1 MKRAISTWVVVFLLL
16 GVAHAEMPEP
26 SFEGKPLSHWM
37 KALREVPK
45 DPKRASQ
52 DWRKAPWVLGRI
64 GVPALPGLIA
74 ALDDENPEI
83 RLRAIRPI
91 LAMGSTASDAA
102 PMLAELLEDPNPR
115 IRQWSAAALG
125 QIGPSAAGATPG
137 LNAALKDTEPPVRQA
152 AAAALGAI
160 GAVESVPLLR
170 ETTNDSSQ
178 AVQRAARLALERL
191 EGKPASAQPEPSP
204 PSP

>member
-1 MKRAISTWVVVFLLL
+1 
-16 GVAHAEMPEP
+16 
-26 SFEGKPLSHWM
+26 
-37 KALREVPK
+37 
-45 DPKRASQ
+45 
-52 DWRKAPWVLGRI
+52 
-64 GVPALPGLIA
+64 
-74 ALDDENPEI
+74 
-83 RLRAIRPI
+83 
-91 LAMGSTASDAA
+91 MGSSASDAA

-152 AAAALGAI
+152 AAAALGTI
-160 GAVESVPLLR
+160 GAVESIPLLR

-191 EGKPASAQPEPSP
+191 EGKPGSVQIPVPSP
-204 PSP
+204 